1 MTEHPI
7 DPMRAVN
14 TAASV
19 VARDYQG
26 QHTGEKGKV
35 VAYSD
40 RPTFVIERPDG
51 SRFSW
56 VADMVFPAEPEPL
69 TDKAVLADALEAL
82 NLLVDTKPCV
92 TDTEGNCTQHG
103 WYTLGRSECAHA
115 RARRL
120 LNDHVEVWLP

>member
-1 MTEHPI
+1 MTERPI
-7 DPMRAVN
+7 DPDHAVN
-14 TAASV
+14 TSARV
-19 VARDYQG
+19 VVRTHPEQFG
-26 QHTGEKGKV
+26 GEKGKV

-56 VADMVFPAEPEPL
+56 VADMVFPAKPAPS
-69 TDKAVLADALEAL
+69 TDEDVLADALGVL
-82 NLLVDTKPCV
+82 NLLVDTNPCV
-92 TDTEGNCTQHG
+92 TDAEGNCTQHG

-120 LNDHVEVWLP
+120 LNDHAEVWLP